1 MPNDFQWPRFI
12 NILVYIDDSRANK
25 RKPIHMGSKHR
36 TLFIDTN
43 AIKTTF
49 SKSLTGPFLDCVT
62 SSVPHL
68 GFQYTTSSL
77 KIQIVYGNN
86 FRRAFP
92 MVDISVSFET
102 KKKTRP
108 AGGLWFRYWS

>member
-1 MPNDFQWPRFI
+1 
-12 NILVYIDDSRANK
+12 
-25 RKPIHMGSKHR
+25 MGSKHR
-36 TLFIDTN
+36 TLFIDANT
-43 AIKTTF
+43 IKATF
-49 SKSLTGPFLDCVT
+49 SKPLTGPFLDCVT

-92 MVDISVSFET
+92 MVDISVSFEA
-102 KKKTRP
+102 KTQDGRMNC
-108 AGGLWFRYWS
+108 GSGIGVDWSGFGMRLITG